1 MAVSRLDRLFILLDT
16 GTTPVTRKAAA
27 QQLGEVVKLHPHEL
41 NNLLSKVLIYLR
53 SANWDTRIAAG
64 QAVEA
69 IVKNVPEWN
78 PVPRTKQEPTES
90 SMEDSSTT
98 DRLNF
103 DRFDI
108 CRLLQH
114 GASLLGSAG
123 AEFEVQD
130 EKSGEVD
137 HKERIARQR
146 KLLQKKLGLNMGE
159 AIGMSTEEL
168 FNDEDLDYTPTS
180 AALVNKQSTLQAAEL
195 IDSEFRAGMSNRQ
208 KNKAKRMA
216 KLFAKQRS
224 RDAVETNEKSNDS
237 TDGEPEEKRRKVANV
252 VVNQTTSDSKVLVD
266 NVPESSS
273 LIEETNEWPLESFCE
288 ELCNDLFN
296 PSWEVRHGAGTGLRE
311 ILKAHGKSGGKMG
324 DSTLEEMIQQHQEW
338 LEDLVIRL
346 LCVFALDRF
355 GDFVSDEVVA
365 PVRET
370 CAQTLGV
377 VLKHMNETGVHKTV
391 DVLLKLLTQEQWEV
405 RHGGLLGIKYALAV
419 RQDVINTLLPKVLTR
434 VIEGLQDLDDDV
446 RAVAAA
452 SLVPVVESLVYLQ
465 TQKVPSIINTLW
477 DSLLELDDLTASTNS
492 IMTLLSSML
501 TYPQVQQC
509 SIQQSLTVLVP
520 RVWPFLH
527 HTISSVRRA
536 ALETLFTL
544 LSTQDQNSSSWLIP
558 ILSDMLRHIFQFCV
572 LESSQEILDLIH
584 KVWMELLNK
593 ASVQYVVAAACPW
606 MGAWLCLMMQPSHLP
621 IDLNMLLEVKAR
633 AKEKTGGKVRQGQIQ
648 NKEVLQEYIAGA
660 DTVMED
666 PATRDFVVMRAR
678 MMAAKLLGA
687 LCCCI
692 CDPGVNMVNQEI
704 KPAESLG
711 QLLLFH
717 LNSKSA
723 LQRISVA
730 LVICEWAA
738 LQKFGFWTLTELLW
752 IYSVKPRLI
761 TQIPQNPSW
770 LTTEAIA
777 PVVGAGNNQ
786 REWEG
791 LDCKAV
797 TLAVQPRLLDIL
809 SEHLYYDEIAV
820 PFTRMQ
826 NECKQFISSLADA
839 HIEVGNRVN
848 NNVLTIDQANDLV
861 TTVFNE
867 VTSTFDLNPQVLQQ
881 LDSKRH
887 QVQMTV
893 AETNQEWQV
902 LQLRV
907 HTFAACAV
915 VSLQQL
921 PEKLNPVIKPLMETI
936 KKEENTLVQN
946 YAAQYIAKLLQQCT
960 TRMPCP
966 NAKVIKNL
974 CSSLCV
980 DPYLTPCVT
989 CPVPAQSGQE
999 NSKGS
1004 NSEKD
1009 GMHHTVTKHRG
1020 IITLYRHQKAAF
1032 AITSRRGPIPKAIKA
1047 QIADLPA
1054 GSSGALLVE
1063 LDEGQKPYLVQ
1074 RRGAEFALTTIVK
1087 HFGAELAVKL
1097 PHLWDAMVGPLKTM
1111 IDLNNFDG
1119 KSLLERGDVPAQE
1132 LVNSLQVF
1140 EIAAASMDSA
1150 LHPLLVQHLPHL
1162 YMCLQYPSTA
1172 VRHMAARGIG
1182 VMSKI
1187 ATMETMNIFLEKVLP
1202 WLGAIDDNVKQE
1214 GAIEAL
1220 ACVMEQL
1227 DVGIVPYIVLLV
1239 VPVLGRMSDQTDSVR
1254 FMATQCFATLIRLM
1268 PLEAGIPDPPNMSEE
1283 LIQLK
1288 AKERHFLEQLL
1299 DGKKLENYKIPVPIN
1314 AELRKYQQDG
1324 VNWLAF
1330 LNKYKLHGILCDD
1343 MGLGKTLQ
1351 SICILAG
1358 DHCQRAQEYARSK
1371 LAECMP
1377 LPSLVVCP
1385 PTLTGHWVDEVGKFC
1400 SREYLN
1406 PLHYTG
1412 PPTERIRL
1420 QHQVKRHNLI
1430 VASYDVVRNDIDFFR
1445 NIKFN
1450 YCILDE
1456 GHVIKNGKT
1465 KLSKAVKQLTANYRI
1480 ILSGTPIQNNVLEL
1494 WSLFDFLMPGFL
1506 GTERQFA
1513 ARYGKP
1519 ILASRDARSSSRE
1532 QEAGVLAMDALHR
1545 QVLPFLLRR
1554 MKEDVL
1560 QDLPP
1565 KIIQDYYCTLSPLQV
1580 QLYEDFAKSRAKCD
1594 VDETVSS
1601 AALSEE
1607 TEKPKLKA
1615 TGHVFQALQY
1625 LRKLCNHP
1633 ALVLTPQHPEFKS
1646 TTEKL
1651 AVQNSS
1657 LHDIQH
1663 APKLSALKQLLLDCG
1678 LGNGSSSES
1687 GTESVVAQHRI
1698 LIFCQLKSMLDI
1710 VEHDLLKPHLPSVTY
1725 LRLDGSIPPG
1735 QRHSIVS
1742 RFNND
1747 PSIDVLLLTTHVGG
1761 LGLNLTGADTVV
1773 FVEHDWNPMRDL
1785 QAMDRAHRIGQKRVV
1800 NVYRLI
1806 TRGTLEEKIMGLQ
1819 KFKMNIANTVI
1830 SQENSSL
1837 QSMGTDQ
1844 LLDLFTLD
1852 KDGKAEKA
1860 DSSTSGRASMKAV
1873 LDSLSDLWD
1882 AEQYDSEYNLETF
1895 MRSLE

>member
-1 MAVSRLDRLFILLDT
+1 MSLSGEASLQSVMAVSRLDRLFILLDT

-41 NNLLSKVLIYLR
+41 NNLLNKVLIFLR
-53 SANWDTRIAAG
+53 SPNWDTRIAAG

-69 IVKNVPEWN
+69 IVKIVPDWS
-78 PVPRTKQEPTES
+78 PTARIKKEAGSECSNDES
-90 SMEDSSTT
+90 SAS
-98 DRLNF
+98 DRLSF
-103 DRFDI
+103 ERFDI
-108 CRLLQH
+108 SKLLKH

-123 AEFEVQD
+123 VEFEVQD
-130 EKSGEVD
+130 DKLGDVD
-137 HKERIARQR
+137 PKERIARQR
-146 KLLQKKLGLNMGE
+146 KLLQRKLGLDMGA
-159 AIGMSTEEL
+159 AIGMNTEEL
-168 FNDEDLDYTPTS
+168 FNDEDLDYLPTNT
-180 AALVNKQSTLQAAEL
+180 LVNKPTLQAAEF
-195 IDSEFRAGMSNRQ
+195 IDTEFLPGMSNRQ

-224 RDAVETNEKSNDS
+224 RDVADNNEKSSDS
-237 TDGEPEEKRRKVANV
+237 TDGEPEEKRRKVTNV
-252 VVNQTTSDSKVLVD
+252 VIPQPATESKVLID
-266 NVPESSS
+266 NVLDSSS
-273 LIEETNEWPLESFCE
+273 LFDETHEWPLESFCD
-288 ELCNDLFN
+288 ELCNELFN

-311 ILKAHGKSGGKMG
+311 ILKAHGKSGGKIA
-324 DSTLEEMIQQHQEW
+324 DCTFEEMEQQHQEW
-338 LEDLVIRL
+338 LEDLAIRL

-377 VLKHMNETGVHKTV
+377 VLKHMNESGVNNTV
-391 DVLLKLLTQEQWEV
+391 KILLRLLTQEQWEV
-405 RHGGLLGIKYALAV
+405 RHGGLLGIKYALAI
-419 RQDVINTLLPKVLTR
+419 RQDLIKTLLPKALPAI
-434 VIEGLQDLDDDV
+434 IEGLQDLDDDV

-452 SLVPVVESLVYLQ
+452 SLVPVVDSLVKLQ
-465 TQKVPSIINTLW
+465 FKQVPFILSTLW
-477 DSLLELDDLTASTNS
+477 DALLELDDLTASTNS
-492 IMTLLSSML
+492 IMTLLSSLL

-509 SIQQSLTVLVP
+509 NIQHSLTILVP
-520 RVWPFLH
+520 RVWPFLR
-527 HTISSVRRA
+527 HTISSVRKA
-536 ALETLFTL
+536 ALETLCTL
-544 LSTQDQNSSSWLIP
+544 LSTQDQNCSGWLTP
-558 ILSDMLRHIFQFCV
+558 ILQDMLRHIFQICI
-572 LESSQEILDLIH
+572 LECNQEILDLIH
-584 KVWMELLNK
+584 KVWQALIHT

-606 MGAWLCLMMQPSHLP
+606 MGAWLCLMMQPAHLP
-621 IDLNMLLEVKAR
+621 IDLNMLIEVKPKS
-633 AKEKTGGKVRQGQIQ
+633 KEKAGGKLRQGQCQ
-648 NKEVLQEYIAGA
+648 TKEVTQEYIAGS
-660 DTVMED
+660 DSVTED
-666 PATRDFVVMRAR
+666 SATRDYLVTRAR
-678 MMAAKLLGA
+678 LAAAKLLGS

-692 CDPGVNMVNQEI
+692 CDPCVNTASQEI
-704 KPAESLG
+704 KPAESLA

-730 LVICEWAA
+730 IVICEWAA
-738 LQKFGFWTLTELLW
+738 LQKE
-752 IYSVKPRLI
+752 
-761 TQIPQNPSW
+761 
-770 LTTEAIA
+770 
-777 PVVGAGNNQ
+777 
-786 REWEG
+786 
-791 LDCKAV
+791 CKTVA
-797 TLAVQPRLLDIL
+797 LAVQPRLLAVL
-809 SEHLYYDEIAV
+809 SEHLYYDEIAI

-826 NECKQFISSLADA
+826 NECKQLIASLAD
-839 HIEVGNRVN
+839 VN
-848 NNVLTIDQANDLV
+848 IDLRSKVNCSVFTIDQANELV
-861 TTVFNE
+861 TTVFSEATEPLRANAK
-867 VTSTFDLNPQVLQQ
+867 VYQQV
-881 LDSKRH
+881 DGKRQ

-893 AETNQEWQV
+893 VETNQEWQV

-907 HTFAACAV
+907 HTFAACAIV
-915 VSLQQL
+915 NIMQL
-921 PEKLNPVIKPLMETI
+921 PEKLNPIIKPLMESV
-936 KKEENTLVQN
+936 KKEENTVVQN
-946 YAAQYIAKLLQQCT
+946 YAALCIAKLLQQCISRT
-960 TRMPCP
+960 PSP
-966 NAKVIKNL
+966 NPKIVKNL
-974 CSSLCV
+974 CGSVCV
-980 DPYLTPCVT
+980 DSGITPTVSR
-989 CPVPAQSGQE
+989 PAPAL
-999 NSKGS
+999 NNTDHLKGS

-1009 GMHHTVTKHRG
+1009 GACHTVTKHRG
-1020 IITLYRHQKAAF
+1020 IITLYRHQQAAF
-1032 AITSRRGPIPKAIKA
+1032 AITSRRGPTPKATRS
-1047 QIADLPA
+1047 QVADLPT
-1054 GSSGALLVE
+1054 GSGVHTPTES
-1063 LDEGQKPYLVQ
+1063 DENHKQHLIQ
-1074 RRGAEFALTTIVK
+1074 RRGAEYTLATIAK
-1087 HFGAELAVKL
+1087 HFAYNLATGL
-1097 PHLWDAMVGPLKTM
+1097 PHLWEAMVGPLRNIN
-1111 IDLNNFDG
+1111 IDNFDG
-1119 KSLLERGDVPAQE
+1119 KLLLEKGDEQAQE
-1132 LVNSLQVF
+1132 LVSSLQVF
-1140 EIAAASMDSA
+1140 EVTASSMNPS
-1150 LHPLLVQHLPHL
+1150 LHPLLLQHLPHL
-1162 YMCLQYPSTA
+1162 FMSLQHPYTS
-1172 VRHMAARGIG
+1172 VRHMTSRCVG
-1182 VMSKI
+1182 VMSRI
-1187 ATMETMNIFLEKVLP
+1187 ATMETMNGFLEKVLP
-1202 WLGAIDDNVKQE
+1202 WLGAIDDNTKQE

-1268 PLEAGIPDPPNMSEE
+1268 PLEAGIPDPPSMSEE
-1283 LIQLK
+1283 LIKLK
-1288 AKERHFLEQLL
+1288 ARERSFLEQLL
-1299 DGKKLENYKIPVPIN
+1299 DGKKLENYTIPVPIK

-1358 DHCQRAQEYARSK
+1358 DHCLRSQEYSRSK
-1371 LAECMP
+1371 SADCIP

-1400 SREYLN
+1400 SKEYLN

-1412 PPTERIRL
+1412 PPTERTRL

-1445 NIKFN
+1445 NMKFN

-1465 KLSKAVKQLTANYRI
+1465 KLSKAVKQITANYRI

-1532 QEAGVLAMDALHR
+1532 QEAGVLAMEALHR

-1565 KIIQDYYCTLSPLQV
+1565 KIIQDYYCSLSPLQV
-1580 QLYEDFAKSRAKCD
+1580 QLYEDFAKSRAKTD
-1594 VDETVSS
+1594 VDETVSAS
-1601 AALSEE
+1601 SQAEE
-1607 TEKPKLKA
+1607 SDKPKLKA

-1633 ALVLTPQHPEFKS
+1633 ALVLTTQHPEHK
-1646 TTEKL
+1646 KIL
-1651 AVQNSS
+1651 DQLVLQNST
-1657 LHDIQH
+1657 LRDIQH
-1663 APKLSALKQLLLDCG
+1663 GPKLSALKQLLLDCG
-1678 LGNGSSSES
+1678 LGNGGAADS
-1687 GTESVVAQHRI
+1687 GTEAVVAQHRV

-1725 LRLDGSIPPG
+1725 LRLDGSIPAG

-1819 KFKMNIANTVI
+1819 KFKMSIANTVI
-1830 SQENSSL
+1830 SQENDSL

-1852 KDGKAEKA
+1852 KDGKSEKME
-1860 DSSTSGRASMKAV
+1860 TSESGGKSSMKSV
-1873 LDSLSDLWD
+1873 LDNLGELWNQDQYESEFSLD
-1882 AEQYDSEYNLETF
+1882 NF
-1895 MRSLE
+1895 MHSLK

>member
-53 SANWDTRIAAG
+53 STNWDTRIAAG

-78 PVPRTKQEPTES
+78 PVPRLKQESTSES
-90 SMEDSSTT
+90 SMEDSSAT
-98 DRLNF
+98 DRLSF

-130 EKSGEVD
+130 DKSGEVD
-137 HKERIARQR
+137 PKERIARQR
-146 KLLQKKLGLNMGE
+146 KLLQKKLGLDMGA
-159 AIGMSTEEL
+159 AIGMNTEEL
-168 FNDEDLDYTPTS
+168 FNDEDLDYTPAS
-180 AALVNKQSTLQAAEL
+180 ASLVNKQPVGKTSGCLIARNITALQAAEL

-224 RDAVETNEKSNDS
+224 KDAVESNEKSNDS
-237 TDGEPEEKRRKVANV
+237 ADGEPEEKRRKIANV
-252 VVNQTTSDSKVLVD
+252 IINQPATESKVLID
-266 NVPESSS
+266 NVPDNSS
-273 LIEETNEWPLESFCE
+273 LFEETNEWPLESFCE

-311 ILKAHGKSGGKMG
+311 ILKAHGKSGGKIG
-324 DSTLEEMIQQHQEW
+324 DSTLEEMIQQHQDW
-338 LEDLVIRL
+338 LEDLAIRL

-377 VLKHMNETGVHKTV
+377 VLKHMNEIGVHKTV

-405 RHGGLLGIKYALAV
+405 RHGGLLGIKYVLAV
-419 RQDVINTLLPKVLTR
+419 RQDVIKTLLPKVLTKI
-434 VIEGLQDLDDDV
+434 IEGLQDLDDDV

-452 SLVPVVESLVYLQ
+452 SLVPVVDSLVHLQ
-465 TQKVPSIINTLW
+465 SHKVPFILNTLW
-477 DSLLELDDLTASTNS
+477 DALLELDDLTASTNS
-492 IMTLLSSML
+492 IMTLLSSLL

-544 LSTQDQNSSSWLIP
+544 LSTQDQSSSSWLTP
-558 ILSDMLRHIFQFCV
+558 ILQDMLRHIFQFCI

-584 KVWMELLNK
+584 KVWMELLSK

-621 IDLNMLLEVKAR
+621 IDLNMLLEVKSR
-633 AKEKTGGKVRQGQIQ
+633 SKEKTGGKMRQGQNQ
-648 NKEVLQEYIAGA
+648 SKEVLQEYIAGA
-660 DTVMED
+660 DSIMED
-666 PATRDFVVMRAR
+666 PAMRDFVVMRAR
-678 MMAAKLLGA
+678 VMAAKLLGA
-687 LCCCI
+687 LCCNI
-692 CDPGVNMVNQEI
+692 CDPSVNVASQDI

-711 QLLLFH
+711 HLLLFH

-723 LQRISVA
+723 LQRISVS

-738 LQKFGFWTLTELLW
+738 LQKE
-752 IYSVKPRLI
+752 
-761 TQIPQNPSW
+761 
-770 LTTEAIA
+770 
-777 PVVGAGNNQ
+777 
-786 REWEG
+786 
-791 LDCKAV
+791 CKAV
-797 TLAVQPRLLDIL
+797 ALAVQPRLLGIL

-826 NECKQFISSLADA
+826 NECKQLITSLADA
-839 HIEVGNRVN
+839 HIEVNSRINYSVF
-848 NNVLTIDQANDLV
+848 TIDQANELV

-867 VTSTFDLNPQVLQQ
+867 VTASFNLNPKVLQH
-881 LDSKRH
+881 LESKRQ

-915 VSLQQL
+915 VNLQQL

-946 YAAQYIAKLLQQCT
+946 YAAVCIAKLLQQCT
-960 TRMPCP
+960 SRTPCP
-966 NAKVIKNL
+966 NSKIIKNL

-980 DPYLTPCVT
+980 DPHLTPCVA
-989 CPVPAQSGQE
+989 CPAPPQTSHE
-999 NSKGS
+999 NSKGQ
-1004 NSEKD
+1004 NTDKD

-1032 AITSRRGPIPKAIKA
+1032 AITSRRGPTPKAAKA
-1047 QIADLPA
+1047 QLAEFPP
-1054 GSSGALLVE
+1054 GSSGNIPAE
-1063 LDEGQKPYLVQ
+1063 LDEAQKPYLVQ
-1074 RRGAEFALTTIVK
+1074 RRGAEFALSTIVK
-1087 HFGAELAVKL
+1087 HFGHEMAVRL
-1097 PHLWDAMVGPLKTM
+1097 PHLWDAMVGPLRNTINIKG
-1111 IDLNNFDG
+1111 FDG
-1119 KSLLERGDVPAQE
+1119 KSLLEKGDGPAQE

-1140 EIAAASMDSA
+1140 ETAAAAMDTE

-1162 YMCLQYPSTA
+1162 YMCLQYPNTA
-1172 VRHMAARGIG
+1172 VRHMAARCVG

-1202 WLGAIDDNVKQE
+1202 WIGAIDDSTKQE

-1220 ACVMEQL
+1220 ASVMEQL

-1299 DGKKLENYKIPVPIN
+1299 DGKKLENYKIPVPIK

-1358 DHCQRAQEYARSK
+1358 DHCFRAQEYARSK

-1400 SREYLN
+1400 SKEYLN

-1412 PPTERIRL
+1412 PPTERVRL
-1420 QHQVKRHNLI
+1420 QHQVKKHNLI
-1430 VASYDVVRNDIDFFR
+1430 VASYDVVRNDIDFFK

-1532 QEAGVLAMDALHR
+1532 QEAGVLAMEALHR

-1601 AALSEE
+1601 AALAEE

-1633 ALVLTPQHPEFKS
+1633 ALVLTTQHPEFKN
-1646 TTEKL
+1646 TTEQL
-1651 AVQNSS
+1651 AAQNSS
-1657 LHDIQH
+1657 LRDIQH

-1678 LGNGSSSES
+1678 LGNASTSES
-1687 GTESVVAQHRI
+1687 GTEAVVAQHRI

-1725 LRLDGSIPPG
+1725 LRLDGSIPAG

-1830 SQENSSL
+1830 SQENASL

-1852 KDGKAEKA
+1852 KDGKVEKA
-1860 DSSTSGRASMKAV
+1860 NTSTPSGKASMKSI
-1873 LDSLSDLWD
+1873 LENLSDLWD
-1882 AEQYDSEYNLETF
+1882 QDQYDTEY
-1895 MRSLE
+1895 SLENFMHSLK

>member
-1 MAVSRLDRLFILLDT
+1 MA
-16 GTTPVTRKAAA
+16 
-27 QQLGEVVKLHPHEL
+27 
-41 NNLLSKVLIYLR
+41 
-53 SANWDTRIAAG
+53 
-64 QAVEA
+64 
-69 IVKNVPEWN
+69 
-78 PVPRTKQEPTES
+78 
-90 SMEDSSTT
+90 
-98 DRLNF
+98 
-103 DRFDI
+103 
-108 CRLLQH
+108 
-114 GASLLGSAG
+114 
-123 AEFEVQD
+123 
-130 EKSGEVD
+130 
-137 HKERIARQR
+137 
-146 KLLQKKLGLNMGE
+146 
-159 AIGMSTEEL
+159 
-168 FNDEDLDYTPTS
+168 
-180 AALVNKQSTLQAAEL
+180 
-195 IDSEFRAGMSNRQ
+195 
-208 KNKAKRMA
+208 
-216 KLFAKQRS
+216 
-224 RDAVETNEKSNDS
+224 
-237 TDGEPEEKRRKVANV
+237 
-252 VVNQTTSDSKVLVD
+252 
-266 NVPESSS
+266 
-273 LIEETNEWPLESFCE
+273 
-288 ELCNDLFN
+288 
-296 PSWEVRHGAGTGLRE
+296 
-311 ILKAHGKSGGKMG
+311 
-324 DSTLEEMIQQHQEW
+324 QQHQEW

-419 RQDVINTLLPKVLTR
+419 RQDLINSLLPKVLPA
-434 VIEGLQDLDDDV
+434 IIDGLQDLDDDV

-452 SLVPVVESLVYLQ
+452 SLVPVVESLVHLQ
-465 TQKVPSIINTLW
+465 SQKVPFILNTLW
-477 DSLLELDDLTASTNS
+477 DALLELDDLTASTNS
-492 IMTLLSSML
+492 IMTLLSSLL
-501 TYPQVQQC
+501 TYPEVRKC

-527 HTISSVRRA
+527 HTISSVRKA

-544 LSTQDQNSSSWLIP
+544 LSTQDQSSSTWLTP
-558 ILSDMLRHIFQFCV
+558 ILQDMLRHIFQFCI
-572 LESSQEILDLIH
+572 LESNQEILDLIH
-584 KVWMELLNK
+584 K
-593 ASVQYVVAAACPW
+593 
-606 MGAWLCLMMQPSHLP
+606 
-621 IDLNMLLEVKAR
+621 
-633 AKEKTGGKVRQGQIQ
+633 EKTGGKLRQNQTQ
-648 NKEVLQEYIAGA
+648 TKEVIQEYIAGA
-660 DTVMED
+660 DSITED
-666 PATRDFVVMRAR
+666 SVTRDYVVMRAR

-692 CDPGVNMVNQEI
+692 CEPSVNTITQEV
-704 KPAESLG
+704 KPAESLS

-738 LQKFGFWTLTELLW
+738 LQKECKTIVF
-752 IYSVKPRLI
+752 SVH
-761 TQIPQNPSW
+761 
-770 LTTEAIA
+770 
-777 PVVGAGNNQ
+777 
-786 REWEG
+786 
-791 LDCKAV
+791 
-797 TLAVQPRLLDIL
+797 PRLLEVL

-839 HIEVGNRVN
+839 HIDIGNRVN
-848 NNVLTIDQANDLV
+848 CSVFTIDQANELV
-861 TTVFNE
+861 TAVFSE
-867 VTSTFDLNPQVLQQ
+867 VTSPFTLNSKVLQQ
-881 LDSKRH
+881 LDSKRQ

-893 AETNQEWQV
+893 TETNQEWQV
-902 LQLRV
+902 LHLRV
-907 HTFAACAV
+907 HTFTACAV

-921 PEKLNPVIKPLMETI
+921 PEKLNPVIKPLMEAV

-946 YAAQYIAKLLQQCT
+946 YAALCIAKLLQQCT
-960 TRMPCP
+960 PRSPCP
-966 NAKVIKNL
+966 NSKIIKNL

-980 DPYLTPCVT
+980 DPHLTPLAAC
-989 CPVPAQSGQE
+989 PAQPQSSQE
-999 NSKGS
+999 NSKVGL
-1004 NSEKD
+1004 NSDRD

-1032 AITSRRGPIPKAIKA
+1032 AITSRRGPTPKAPKA
-1047 QIADLPA
+1047 QIPDLPT
-1054 GSSGALLVE
+1054 GSSGNIPTE
-1063 LDEGQKPYLVQ
+1063 LDEAQKPYVVQ
-1074 RRGAEFALTTIVK
+1074 RRGAEFALSTIAK
-1087 HFGAELAVKL
+1087 HFGAEMATGL
-1097 PHLWDAMVGPLKTM
+1097 PHLWDAMVGPLRININT
-1111 IDLNNFDG
+1111 DNFDR
-1119 KSLLERGDVPAQE
+1119 KSLLEKGDASAQE
-1132 LVNSLQVF
+1132 VVNSLQVF
-1140 EIAAASMDSA
+1140 ETTAASMDVQ
-1150 LHPLLVQHLPHL
+1150 LHPLLIQHLPHL
-1162 YMCLQYPSTA
+1162 YMCLQHPSTA
-1172 VRHMAARGIG
+1172 VRHMAARCVG

-1202 WLGAIDDNVKQE
+1202 WLGAIDDNTKQE

-1268 PLEAGIPDPPNMSEE
+1268 PLEAGIPDPPDMSEE
-1283 LIQLK
+1283 LIRVK

-1299 DGKKLENYKIPVPIN
+1299 DGKKLENYKIPVPIK

-1358 DHCQRAQEYARSK
+1358 DHCLRAQEYARTK
-1371 LAECMP
+1371 LVDSVP

-1412 PPTERIRL
+1412 PPTERARL

-1532 QEAGVLAMDALHR
+1532 QEAGVLAMEALHR

-1594 VDETVSS
+1594 IDETVSS
-1601 AALSEE
+1601 ISLTEE

-1633 ALVLTPQHPEFKS
+1633 ALVLTTQHPEYKRI
-1646 TTEKL
+1646 TEQL
-1651 AVQNSS
+1651 AALNTS
-1657 LHDIQH
+1657 LRDIQH

-1678 LGNGSSSES
+1678 LGNGGSSES
-1687 GTESVVAQHRI
+1687 GTEAVVAQHRI

-1710 VEHDLLKPHLPSVTY
+1710 VEHDLLKPHLPSITY
-1725 LRLDGSIPPG
+1725 LRLDGSIPAG

-1830 SQENSSL
+1830 SQENASL

-1852 KDGKAEKA
+1852 KDGKTEKA
-1860 DSSTSGRASMKAV
+1860 DTSSSSGKASMKSV
-1873 LDSLSDLWD
+1873 LENLGELWD
-1882 AEQYDSEYNLETF
+1882 QEQYDSEY
-1895 MRSLE
+1895 SLENFMHSLK

>member
-1 MAVSRLDRLFILLDT
+1 TFRLDRLFILLDT

-41 NNLLSKVLIYLR
+41 NNLLSKVLVYLR
-53 SANWDTRIAAG
+53 STNWDTRIAAG

-78 PVPRTKQEPTES
+78 PTPRSKQESGSES
-90 SMEDSSTT
+90 PNEDSPST
-98 DRLNF
+98 DRLRF

-108 CRLLQH
+108 CRLLKH

-130 EKSGEVD
+130 DKSGEID
-137 HKERIARQR
+137 PKERIARQR
-146 KLLQKKLGLNMGE
+146 KLLQKKLGLDMGA
-159 AIGMSTEEL
+159 AIGMNTEDL
-168 FNDEDLDYTPTS
+168 FNDEDLDYSPS
-180 AALVNKQSTLQAAEL
+180 SVLLVNKQPTLQAAEL
-195 IDSEFRAGMSNRQ
+195 IDSEFRAGMSSRQ

-224 RDAVETNEKSNDS
+224 RDAVEANEKSNDS

-252 VVNQTTSDSKVLVD
+252 VINQPATDSKTLVE
-266 NVPESSS
+266 NAQ
-273 LIEETNEWPLESFCE
+273 EEANEWPLESFCE
-288 ELCNDLFN
+288 EVCNDLFN

-324 DSTLEEMIQQHQEW
+324 DSSLEEMIQQHQEW

-419 RQDVINTLLPKVLTR
+419 RQDMINTLLPKVLPAI
-434 VIEGLQDLDDDV
+434 IEGLQDLDDDV

-452 SLVPVVESLVYLQ
+452 SLVPVVESLVQLQ
-465 TQKVPSIINTLW
+465 SQKVPFILNTLW
-477 DSLLELDDLTASTNS
+477 DALLELDDLTASTNS
-492 IMTLLSSML
+492 IMILLSSLL
-501 TYPQVQQC
+501 TYPQVRKC

-527 HTISSVRRA
+527 HTISSVRKA

-544 LSTQDQNSSSWLIP
+544 LSTQDQSSSTWLTP
-558 ILSDMLRHIFQFCV
+558 ILQDMLRHIFQFCI
-572 LESSQEILDLIH
+572 LESNQEILDLIH
-584 KVWMELLNK
+584 KVWLELLNK

-621 IDLNMLLEVKAR
+621 IDLNMLLEVKTR
-633 AKEKTGGKVRQGQIQ
+633 SKEKAGAKLRQGQSQ
-648 NKEVLQEYIAGA
+648 NKEVIQEYIAGA
-660 DTVMED
+660 DSIAED
-666 PATRDFVVMRAR
+666 PATRDYVVMRAR

-692 CDPGVNMVNQEI
+692 CDPGVNTATQEI
-704 KPAESLG
+704 KPAESLA

-738 LQKFGFWTLTELLW
+738 LQKEC
-752 IYSVKPRLI
+752 
-761 TQIPQNPSW
+761 
-770 LTTEAIA
+770 TTVAI
-777 PVVGAGNNQ
+777 
-786 REWEG
+786 
-791 LDCKAV
+791 C
-797 TLAVQPRLLDIL
+797 VQPRLLGVL

-826 NECKQFISSLADA
+826 NECKQLISLLADA
-839 HIEVGNRVN
+839 HIDIGNRVN
-848 NNVLTIDQANDLV
+848 CSVFTIDQANELV
-861 TTVFNE
+861 TSVFNE
-867 VTSTFDLNPQVLQQ
+867 VTSSFTLNPKVLQQ
-881 LDSKRH
+881 LDSKRQ

-893 AETNQEWQV
+893 TETNQEWQV
-902 LQLRV
+902 LHLRV

-915 VSLQQL
+915 VNLQQL
-921 PEKLNPVIKPLMETI
+921 PEKLNPVIKPLMEAI

-946 YAAQYIAKLLQQCT
+946 YVASCIAKLLQQCT
-960 TRMPCP
+960 TRSPCP
-966 NAKVIKNL
+966 NSKIIKNL
-974 CSSLCV
+974 CNSLCV
-980 DPYLTPCVT
+980 DPHLTPLAAC
-989 CPVPAQSGQE
+989 PAQPQSSHE
-999 NSKGS
+999 NSKGP
-1004 NSEKD
+1004 NSDKD
-1009 GMHHTVTKHRG
+1009 GMQHTVTKHRG

-1032 AITSRRGPIPKAIKA
+1032 AITSRRGPTPKAPKA
-1047 QIADLPA
+1047 PIADLPT
-1054 GSSGALLVE
+1054 GSSGSIPTE
-1063 LDEGQKPYLVQ
+1063 LDEAQKPYVVQ
-1074 RRGAEFALTTIVK
+1074 RRGAEFALSTIAK
-1087 HFGAELAVKL
+1087 HFGAEMATGL
-1097 PHLWDAMVGPLKTM
+1097 PHLWDAMVGSLRNN
-1111 IDLNNFDG
+1111 IHINNFDR
-1119 KSLLERGDVPAQE
+1119 KSLLEKGDAPAQE

-1140 EIAAASMDSA
+1140 ETTAASMDTQ
-1150 LHPLLVQHLPHL
+1150 LHPLLIQHLPHL
-1162 YMCLQYPSTA
+1162 YMCLQHPSTA
-1172 VRHMAARGIG
+1172 VRHMASRCVG

-1202 WLGAIDDNVKQE
+1202 WLGAIDDNTKQE

-1239 VPVLGRMSDQTDSVR
+1239 VPVLGRMSDQTNSVR

-1283 LIQLK
+1283 LIRMK

-1299 DGKKLENYKIPVPIN
+1299 DGKKLENYEIPVPIK

-1358 DHCQRAQEYARSK
+1358 DHCLRAQEYARTK
-1371 LAECMP
+1371 LVDSVP

-1400 SREYLN
+1400 SKEYLN

-1412 PPTERIRL
+1412 PPTERARL

-1532 QEAGVLAMDALHR
+1532 QEAGVLAMEALHR

-1565 KIIQDYYCTLSPLQV
+1565 KIIQDYYCILSPLQV

-1594 VDETVSS
+1594 IDETVSS
-1601 AALSEE
+1601 ISLNEE
-1607 TEKPKLKA
+1607 TEKPKLKS

-1633 ALVLTPQHPEFKS
+1633 ALVLTTQHPEYKRI
-1646 TTEKL
+1646 TEQL
-1651 AVQNSS
+1651 AAQNSS
-1657 LHDIQH
+1657 LRDIQH

-1678 LGNGSSSES
+1678 LGNGGSSES
-1687 GTESVVAQHRI
+1687 GTEAVVAQHRV

-1710 VEHDLLKPHLPSVTY
+1710 VEHDLLRPQLPSVTY
-1725 LRLDGSIPPG
+1725 LRLDGSIPAG

-1830 SQENSSL
+1830 SQENASL
-1837 QSMGTDQ
+1837 QSMGTEQ

-1852 KDGKAEKA
+1852 KEFFSFVKDGKTEKA
-1860 DSSTSGRASMKAV
+1860 DTSTSSGKASMKSV
-1873 LDSLSDLWD
+1873 LENLGELWD
-1882 AEQYDSEYNLETF
+1882 QEQYDTEY
-1895 MRSLE
+1895 SLENFMHSLK

>member
-41 NNLLSKVLIYLR
+41 NNLLSKVLIFLR
-53 SANWDTRIAAG
+53 SPNWDTRIAAG
-64 QAVEA
+64 QAVES
-69 IVKNVPEWN
+69 IVKHVPEWN
-78 PVPRTKQEPTES
+78 PPPRLKRELGSECS
-90 SMEDSSTT
+90 NEDSSS

-108 CRLLQH
+108 SRLLKH

-123 AEFEVQD
+123 EEFEIQD
-130 EKSGEVD
+130 DKMGEID
-137 HKERIARQR
+137 PKERRARQK
-146 KLLQKKLGLNMGE
+146 KLLQKKLGLDMGA
-159 AIGMSTEEL
+159 AIGMNTEEL
-168 FNDEDLDYTPTS
+168 FNDEDLDYIPTATLTNS
-180 AALVNKQSTLQAAEL
+180 NKPPLQAADI
-195 IDSEFRAGMSNRQ
+195 IDSEFLPGMSNRQ

-216 KLFAKQRS
+216 KLIAKQKS
-224 RDAVETNEKSNDS
+224 RDATESNEKSDS
-237 TDGEPEEKRRKVANV
+237 TDGEPEEKRRKVTNV
-252 VVNQTTSDSKVLVD
+252 VINQPATETKVLID
-266 NVPESSS
+266 NVPDNSS
-273 LIEETNEWPLESFCE
+273 LFDEVMEWPLESFCE

-296 PSWEVRHGAGTGLRE
+296 PSWEIRHGAGTGLRE
-311 ILKAHGKSGGKMG
+311 ILKIHGRSGGRIA
-324 DSTLEEMIQQHQEW
+324 DSTPEEMEQQHQEW
-338 LEDLVIRL
+338 LEDLIIRL

-377 VLKHMNETGVHKTV
+377 VLKHMNESGVHKTV
-391 DVLLKLLTQEQWEV
+391 KILLRLLTQEQWEV

-419 RQDVINTLLPKVLTR
+419 RQDLIKALLPKVLPAVT
-434 VIEGLQDLDDDV
+434 EGLQDLDDDV

-452 SLVPVVESLVYLQ
+452 SLVPVVDSLVKLQ
-465 TQKVPSIINTLW
+465 FKQVPFILSTLW
-477 DSLLELDDLTASTNS
+477 DALQELDDLTASTNS
-492 IMTLLSSML
+492 IMTLLSSLL

-509 SIQQSLTVLVP
+509 NIQQSLTVLVP
-520 RVWPFLH
+520 RVWPFLR
-527 HTISSVRRA
+527 HTISSVRKA
-536 ALETLFTL
+536 ALETLHTL
-544 LSTQDQNSSSWLIP
+544 LSTRDQNCSGWVIP
-558 ILSDMLRHIFQFCV
+558 ILQEMLRHIFQICI
-572 LESSQEILDLIH
+572 LESNKEILELIQ
-584 KVWMELLNK
+584 KVWQELIKK
-593 ASVQYVVAAACPW
+593 ASVQFVVAAACPW
-606 MGAWLCLMMQPSHLP
+606 MGIWLCLMMQPSHLP
-621 IDLNMLLEVKAR
+621 IDLNMLLEVKCKT
-633 AKEKTGGKVRQGQIQ
+633 KEKAGGKQRQGFCQT
-648 NKEVLQEYIAGA
+648 KEVTQEYIAGA
-660 DTVMED
+660 DSVND
-666 PATRDFVVMRAR
+666 DSGTRDYVVVRAR
-678 MMAAKLLGA
+678 VTASKLLGL

-692 CDPGVNMVNQEI
+692 CDQSVNSASQEV
-704 KPAESLG
+704 KPAESLA

-738 LQKFGFWTLTELLW
+738 LQKECR
-752 IYSVKPRLI
+752 SV
-761 TQIPQNPSW
+761 
-770 LTTEAIA
+770 
-777 PVVGAGNNQ
+777 VHV
-786 REWEG
+786 
-791 LDCKAV
+791 
-797 TLAVQPRLLDIL
+797 VQPRLLAVL

-826 NECKQFISSLADA
+826 NECKQLIASLAD
-839 HIEVGNRVN
+839 VN
-848 NNVLTIDQANDLV
+848 IDIGSKVTCSVFTIDQASDLV
-861 TTVFNE
+861 TTVFKEATVALPVNG
-867 VTSTFDLNPQVLQQ
+867 NPFQH
-881 LDSKRH
+881 LDGKRQ

-902 LQLRV
+902 LLLRV
-907 HTFAACAV
+907 HTIAACAIV
-915 VSLQQL
+915 NLTQL
-921 PEKLNPVIKPLMETI
+921 PEKLNPVIKPLMEAI
-936 KKEENTLVQN
+936 KKEDNIVLQT
-946 YAAQYIAKLLQQCT
+946 YAALCIAKLLQQCT
-960 TRMPCP
+960 PRTPCP
-966 NAKVIKNL
+966 NPKIVKNL
-974 CSSLCV
+974 CSSLCI
-980 DPYLTPCVT
+980 DPNITPSVT
-989 CPVPAQSGQE
+989 CPAPAI
-999 NSKGS
+999 NHMDISKGS
-1004 NSEKD
+1004 QSDKE
-1009 GMHHTVTKHRG
+1009 GVYHTVTKLRG
-1020 IITLYRHQKAAF
+1020 IITLYRHQQAAF
-1032 AITSRRGPIPKAIKA
+1032 AVTSRRGPTPKATKS
-1047 QIADLPA
+1047 QVPDLPA
-1054 GSSGALLVE
+1054 GSTGHTSPE
-1063 LDEGQKPYLVQ
+1063 SDECQKQNLIQ
-1074 RRGAEFALTTIVK
+1074 RRGAEFTLSTIAK
-1087 HFGAELAVKL
+1087 HFRSNLMTGL
-1097 PHLWDAMVGPLKTM
+1097 PYLWEAMVGPLRSN
-1111 IDLNNFDG
+1111 ISLENFDG
-1119 KSLLERGDVPAQE
+1119 NALISKGDEAAQE

-1140 EIAAASMDSA
+1140 EVTAASMNPE
-1150 LHPLLVQHLPHL
+1150 LHPLLLQHLPHL
-1162 YMCLQYPSTA
+1162 FLSLQHPYTA
-1172 VRHMAARGIG
+1172 VRHMASRCIG
-1182 VMSKI
+1182 VMSRI

-1202 WLGAIDDNVKQE
+1202 WLGAIDDNTKQE

-1227 DVGIVPYIVLLV
+1227 EVGIVPYIVLLV

-1268 PLEAGIPDPPNMSEE
+1268 PLEAGIPDPPSMSEE
-1283 LIQLK
+1283 LIKQK
-1288 AKERHFLEQLL
+1288 ARERSFLEQLL
-1299 DGKKLENYKIPVPIN
+1299 DGKKLENYRIPVPIK

-1358 DHCQRAQEYARSK
+1358 DHCLRSQEYSK
-1371 LAECMP
+1371 SKMADCIP

-1400 SREYLN
+1400 SKEYLN

-1412 PPTERIRL
+1412 PPTERARL
-1420 QHQVKRHNLI
+1420 QQQVKKHNLI

-1445 NIKFN
+1445 NMKFN

-1532 QEAGVLAMDALHR
+1532 QEAGVLAMEALHR

-1565 KIIQDYYCTLSPLQV
+1565 KIIQDYYCTLSSLQV
-1580 QLYEDFAKSRAKCD
+1580 QLYEDFAKSHAKTD
-1594 VDETVSS
+1594 IDETVSTTS
-1601 AALSEE
+1601 TAEE
-1607 TEKPKLKA
+1607 SEKPKLKA
-1615 TGHVFQALQY
+1615 TSHVFQALQY

-1633 ALVLTPQHPEFKS
+1633 ALVLTAQHPEYKKIS
-1646 TTEKL
+1646 DLL
-1651 AVQNSS
+1651 ALQNSS
-1657 LHDIQH
+1657 LRDIQH

-1678 LGNGSSSES
+1678 LGNGGAADS
-1687 GTESVVAQHRI
+1687 GTEAVVAQHRI

-1725 LRLDGSIPPG
+1725 LRLDGSIPAG

-1819 KFKMNIANTVI
+1819 KFKMSIANTII
-1830 SQENSSL
+1830 SHENSSL
-1837 QSMGTDQ
+1837 HSMGTDQ

-1852 KDGKAEKA
+1852 KDGQVEKMDMS
-1860 DSSTSGRASMKAV
+1860 DSTGKSSVKSI
-1873 LDSLSDLWD
+1873 LDGLGELWNQ
-1882 AEQYDSEYNLETF
+1882 EQYDSEYSLDSF
-1895 MRSLE
+1895 MHSLK

>member
-1 MAVSRLDRLFILLDT
+1 
-16 GTTPVTRKAAA
+16 
-27 QQLGEVVKLHPHEL
+27 
-41 NNLLSKVLIYLR
+41 
-53 SANWDTRIAAG
+53 
-64 QAVEA
+64 
-69 IVKNVPEWN
+69 
-78 PVPRTKQEPTES
+78 
-90 SMEDSSTT
+90 
-98 DRLNF
+98 
-103 DRFDI
+103 
-108 CRLLQH
+108 
-114 GASLLGSAG
+114 
-123 AEFEVQD
+123 
-130 EKSGEVD
+130 
-137 HKERIARQR
+137 
-146 KLLQKKLGLNMGE
+146 MGE

-252 VVNQTTSDSKVLVD
+252 VINQTASDAKVLID

-273 LIEETNEWPLESFCE
+273 FIE
-288 ELCNDLFN
+288 
-296 PSWEVRHGAGTGLRE
+296 EVRHGAGTGLRE

-434 VIEGLQDLDDDV
+434 IIEGLQDLDDDV

-465 TQKVPSIINTLW
+465 TQKV
-477 DSLLELDDLTASTNS
+477 
-492 IMTLLSSML
+492 
-501 TYPQVQQC
+501 
-509 SIQQSLTVLVP
+509 
-520 RVWPFLH
+520 
-527 HTISSVRRA
+527 
-536 ALETLFTL
+536 
-544 LSTQDQNSSSWLIP
+544 
-558 ILSDMLRHIFQFCV
+558 
-572 LESSQEILDLIH
+572 
-584 KVWMELLNK
+584 WMELLSK

-633 AKEKTGGKVRQGQIQ
+633 TKEKTGGKVRQGQMQ
-648 NKEVLQEYIAGA
+648 SKEVLQEYIAGA
-660 DTVMED
+660 DTIMED

-723 LQRISVA
+723 LQRISAA

-738 LQKFGFWTLTELLW
+738 LQKE
-752 IYSVKPRLI
+752 
-761 TQIPQNPSW
+761 
-770 LTTEAIA
+770 
-777 PVVGAGNNQ
+777 
-786 REWEG
+786 
-791 LDCKAV
+791 CKAV

-861 TTVFNE
+861 TTLFNE

-921 PEKLNPVIKPLMETI
+921 PEKLNPIIKPLMETI

-960 TRMPCP
+960 TRTPCP
-966 NAKVIKNL
+966 NSKVIKNL

-989 CPVPAQSGQE
+989 CPVPTQSGQE

-1054 GSSGALLVE
+1054 GSSGNILVE

-1074 RRGAEFALTTIVK
+1074 RRGAEFALTTVVK
-1087 HFGAELAVKL
+1087 HFGAEMALKL

-1111 IDLNNFDG
+1111 IDLNNFG
-1119 KSLLERGDVPAQE
+1119 
-1132 LVNSLQVF
+1132 
-1140 EIAAASMDSA
+1140 
-1150 LHPLLVQHLPHL
+1150 
-1162 YMCLQYPSTA
+1162 
-1172 VRHMAARGIG
+1172 
-1182 VMSKI
+1182 
-1187 ATMETMNIFLEKVLP
+1187 
-1202 WLGAIDDNVKQE
+1202 
-1214 GAIEAL
+1214 
-1220 ACVMEQL
+1220 VMEQL

-1412 PPTERIRL
+1412 PPTERIR
-1420 QHQVKRHNLI
+1420 
-1430 VASYDVVRNDIDFFR
+1430 

-1615 TGHVFQALQY
+1615 TGHVFQ
-1625 LRKLCNHP
+1625 
-1633 ALVLTPQHPEFKS
+1633 
-1646 TTEKL
+1646 
-1651 AVQNSS
+1651 
-1657 LHDIQH
+1657 
-1663 APKLSALKQLLLDCG
+1663 LLLDCG
-1678 LGNGSSSES
+1678 LGNGTSSES

-1860 DSSTSGRASMKAV
+1860 DSSTSGKASMKSV
-1873 LDSLSDLWD
+1873 LENLSDLWD

>member
-1 MAVSRLDRLFILLDT
+1 M
-16 GTTPVTRKAAA
+16 
-27 QQLGEVVKLHPHEL
+27 
-41 NNLLSKVLIYLR
+41 NNCFLKFFLKVLVHIR
-53 SANWDTRIAAG
+53 STNWDTRIAAG

-69 IVKNVPEWN
+69 IVKNVAEWN
-78 PVPRTKQEPTES
+78 PTPQPKQERGCENQ
-90 SMEDSSTT
+90 MEDTSTS
-98 DRLNF
+98 DRLRF
-103 DRFDI
+103 DKFDI
-108 CRLLQH
+108 CRLLKH

-130 EKSGEVD
+130 DTSGEVD
-137 HKERIARQR
+137 PKERIARQR
-146 KLLQKKLGLNMGE
+146 KLLQKKLGLDMGA
-159 AIGMSTEEL
+159 AIGMSTEDL
-168 FNDEDLDYTPTS
+168 FNDEDLDYTPASSILVHKQPVGKTS
-180 AALVNKQSTLQAAEL
+180 GYWTAWTY
-195 IDSEFRAGMSNRQ
+195 
-208 KNKAKRMA
+208 
-216 KLFAKQRS
+216 
-224 RDAVETNEKSNDS
+224 AVDFFFFNDS
-237 TDGEPEEKRRKVANV
+237 ADGEPEEKRRKIGNV
-252 VVNQTTSDSKVLVD
+252 IISQPATDSKLLVD
-266 NVPESSS
+266 NIPEES
-273 LIEETNEWPLESFCE
+273 NEWPLESFCE
-288 ELCNDLFN
+288 EVCNDLFD
-296 PSWEVRHGAGTGLRE
+296 PSWEIRHGAGVGLRE
-311 ILKAHGKSGGKMG
+311 VLKAHGKSGGKMG
-324 DSTLEEMIQQHQEW
+324 DSTVEEMIQQHQDW
-338 LEDLVIRL
+338 LEDLAIRL

-377 VLKHMNETGVHKTV
+377 VLKHMNESGVHKTV
-391 DVLLKLLTQEQWEV
+391 AILLKLLTQEQWEV

-419 RQDVINTLLPKVLTR
+419 RQDLIETLLPKVLPAIT
-434 VIEGLQDLDDDV
+434 EGLQDLDDDV

-452 SLVPVVESLVYLQ
+452 SLVPVVESLVHLQ
-465 TQKVPSIINTLW
+465 PEKVPFILNILW
-477 DSLLELDDLTASTNS
+477 DALLDLDDLTASTNS
-492 IMTLLSSML
+492 IMTLLSSLL
-501 TYPQVQQC
+501 TYSQVQRC
-509 SIQQSLTVLVP
+509 SNQQSLTVLVP

-527 HTISSVRRA
+527 HTISSVRKA

-544 LSTQDQNSSSWLIP
+544 LSTQDQISATWLTP
-558 ILSDMLRHIFQFCV
+558 ILQDMLRHIFQFCI
-572 LESSQEILDLIH
+572 LESNQEILELIH
-584 KVWMELLNK
+584 KVWLELLSK
-593 ASVQYVVAAACPW
+593 ASLQYVVAAACPW

-633 AKEKTGGKVRQGQIQ
+633 LKEKSGGKMRPSQTQT
-648 NKEVLQEYIAGA
+648 KEVVQEYIAGA
-660 DTVMED
+660 ESVIED
-666 PATRDFVVMRAR
+666 SATRDFVVMRAR

-692 CDPGVNMVNQEI
+692 CDPSVNAASQEI
-704 KPAESLG
+704 KPAESLA

-723 LQRISVA
+723 LQRFSVA

-738 LQKFGFWTLTELLW
+738 LQKEN
-752 IYSVKPRLI
+752 K
-761 TQIPQNPSW
+761 
-770 LTTEAIA
+770 
-777 PVVGAGNNQ
+777 VVA
-786 REWEG
+786 
-791 LDCKAV
+791 DAV
-797 TLAVQPRLLDIL
+797 LSRLLGVL
-809 SEHLYYDEIAV
+809 SEHLYYDEIAI

-826 NECKQFISSLADA
+826 NECKQLISSFTDA
-839 HIEVGNRVN
+839 NIDISSKVN
-848 NNVLTIDQANDLV
+848 CSVFTIDQANELV

-867 VTSTFDLNPQVLQQ
+867 ATSSHNLNPKVLQQ
-881 LDSKRH
+881 LESRRQ

-893 AETNQEWQV
+893 TETNLEWQT

-907 HTFAACAV
+907 HTFTACAV
-915 VSLQQL
+915 VNLEQL
-921 PEKLNPVIKPLMETI
+921 PEKINPVIKPLMEAV

-946 YAAQYIAKLLQQCT
+946 YSALCIAKLLQQCIA
-960 TRMPCP
+960 RSPCP
-966 NAKVIKNL
+966 NSKIIKNL
-974 CSSLCV
+974 CTSLCV
-980 DPYLTPCVT
+980 DPHLTPLASC
-989 CPVPAQSGQE
+989 PAQQQSSHE

-1004 NSEKD
+1004 NSDRD

-1032 AITSRRGPIPKAIKA
+1032 AITSRRGPTPKATKA
-1047 QIADLPA
+1047 QIGDLPA
-1054 GSSGALLVE
+1054 STSGNVTTE
-1063 LDEGQKPYLVQ
+1063 LDEAQKPYIVQ
-1074 RRGAEFALTTIVK
+1074 RRGAEFALSTIAK
-1087 HFGAELAVKL
+1087 HFGDEMAVGL
-1097 PHLWDAMVGPLKTM
+1097 PYLWDTMVGSLKNS
-1111 IDLNNFDG
+1111 IDINNFDR
-1119 KSLLERGDVPAQE
+1119 KLLLEKGDGPAQE

-1140 EIAAASMDSA
+1140 EITAASMDIR
-1150 LHPLLVQHLPHL
+1150 LHSLLVQHLPYL
-1162 YMCLQYPSTA
+1162 CMCLQHPSTA
-1172 VRHMAARGIG
+1172 VRHMAARCVG

-1187 ATMETMNIFLEKVLP
+1187 ATVETIHIFLEKVLP
-1202 WLGAIDDNVKQE
+1202 WLGAIDDSTKQE

-1220 ACVMEQL
+1220 SAIMEQL
-1227 DVGIVPYIVLLV
+1227 DVGIIPYIVLLV

-1268 PLEAGIPDPPNMSEE
+1268 PLEE
-1283 LIQLK
+1283 
-1288 AKERHFLEQLL
+1288 
-1299 DGKKLENYKIPVPIN
+1299 
-1314 AELRKYQQDG
+1314 G

-1358 DHCQRAQEYARSK
+1358 DHYLRIQEYARTK
-1371 LAECMP
+1371 MADNIP

-1400 SREYLN
+1400 SKEFLN

-1412 PPTERIRL
+1412 PPTERARL
-1420 QHQVKRHNLI
+1420 QHHVKRHNLI

-1465 KLSKAVKQLTANYRI
+1465 KLSKAIKQLTANYRI

-1532 QEAGVLAMDALHR
+1532 QEAGVLAMEALHR

-1565 KIIQDYYCTLSPLQV
+1565 KIIQDYYCILSPLQAN
-1580 QLYEDFAKSRAKCD
+1580 FAKSRAKCD
-1594 VDETVSS
+1594 VDETVS
-1601 AALSEE
+1601 AASVTEE

-1633 ALVLTPQHPEFKS
+1633 ALVLTTHHPEHKRI
-1646 TTEKL
+1646 TEKL
-1651 AVQNSS
+1651 AAENSS
-1657 LHDIQH
+1657 LRDIQH

-1678 LGNGSSSES
+1678 LGNGGSPES
-1687 GTESVVAQHRI
+1687 GTETIVAQHRI

-1725 LRLDGSIPPG
+1725 LRLDGSIPAG

-1773 FVEHDWNPMRDL
+1773 FVEHDWNPMKDL
-1785 QAMDRAHRIGQKRVV
+1785 QAMDRAHRIGQ
-1800 NVYRLI
+1800 
-1806 TRGTLEEKIMGLQ
+1806 
-1819 KFKMNIANTVI
+1819 
-1830 SQENSSL
+1830 
-1837 QSMGTDQ
+1837 
-1844 LLDLFTLD
+1844 
-1852 KDGKAEKA
+1852 DGKTEKSDGA
-1860 DSSTSGRASMKAV
+1860 T
-1873 LDSLSDLWD
+1873 SLSGKTTMKSVLENLGELWD
-1882 AEQYDSEYNLETF
+1882 QEQYDSEY
-1895 MRSLE
+1895 SLEKFMHSLK

>member
-16 GTTPVTRKAAA
+16 GTTAVTRKAAA

-78 PVPRTKQEPTES
+78 PVPRAKSEPTES

-137 HKERIARQR
+137 PKERIARQR

-168 FNDEDLDYTPTS
+168 FNDEDLDYNPTS

-252 VVNQTTSDSKVLVD
+252 VINQTANDSKVLID

-273 LIEETNEWPLESFCE
+273 LVEETNEWPLESFCE

-434 VIEGLQDLDDDV
+434 IIEGLQDLDDDV

-584 KVWMELLNK
+584 KVWMELLSK

-606 MGAWLCLMMQPSHLP
+606 MSAWLCLMMQPSHLP
-621 IDLNMLLEVKAR
+621 FDLNMLLEVKAR
-633 AKEKTGGKVRQGQIQ
+633 AKE
-648 NKEVLQEYIAGA
+648 
-660 DTVMED
+660 
-666 PATRDFVVMRAR
+666 
-678 MMAAKLLGA
+678 
-687 LCCCI
+687 
-692 CDPGVNMVNQEI
+692 
-704 KPAESLG
+704 
-711 QLLLFH
+711 
-717 LNSKSA
+717 
-723 LQRISVA
+723 
-730 LVICEWAA
+730 
-738 LQKFGFWTLTELLW
+738 
-752 IYSVKPRLI
+752 
-761 TQIPQNPSW
+761 
-770 LTTEAIA
+770 
-777 PVVGAGNNQ
+777 
-786 REWEG
+786 
-791 LDCKAV
+791 CKAV

-887 QVQMTV
+887 QVQMAV

-960 TRMPCP
+960 ARTPCP
-966 NAKVIKNL
+966 NSKVIKNL

-989 CPVPAQSGQE
+989 CPVPPQSGQE

-1054 GSSGALLVE
+1054 GSSGNILVE

-1087 HFGAELAVKL
+1087 HFGAEMAVKL

-1119 KSLLERGDVPAQE
+1119 KSLLERGDGPAQE

-1140 EIAAASMDSA
+1140 EVAAASMDSA

-1172 VRHMAARGIG
+1172 VRHMAARCMG

-1202 WLGAIDDNVKQE
+1202 WLGAIDDSVKQE

-1565 KIIQDYYCTLSPLQV
+1565 KIIQDYYCALSPLQV
-1580 QLYEDFAKSRAKCD
+1580 QLYEDFAKSRAKGD

-1651 AVQNSS
+1651 ALQNSS

-1860 DSSTSGRASMKAV
+1860 DSSTSGKASMKSV
-1873 LDSLSDLWD
+1873 LESLSDLWD

>member
-41 NNLLSKVLIYLR
+41 NNLLSKILSELSNQGIDEETDLTSIGSMFSEWRRMHIR
-53 SANWDTRIAAG
+53 STNWDTRIAAG

-78 PVPRTKQEPTES
+78 PVPRTRQETPSES
-90 SMEDSSTT
+90 AMEDSSTT

-137 HKERIARQR
+137 PKERIARQR

-180 AALVNKQSTLQAAEL
+180 AALVNKQPTLQAAEL
-195 IDSEFRAGMSNRQ
+195 IDSEFRTGMSNRQ

-224 RDAVETNEKSNDS
+224 RDAVETNEKRCNDS
-237 TDGEPEEKRRKVANV
+237 TDGEPEEKRRKIANV
-252 VVNQTTSDSKVLVD
+252 VINQSANDSKVLID
-266 NVPESSS
+266 NIPDNSP

-311 ILKAHGKSGGKMG
+311 ILKAHGKSGGKIG

-419 RQDVINTLLPKVLTR
+419 RQDVINTLLPKVLSR
-434 VIEGLQDLDDDV
+434 IIEGLQDLDDDV

-465 TQKVPSIINTLW
+465 TQKVN
-477 DSLLELDDLTASTNS
+477 E
-492 IMTLLSSML
+492 
-501 TYPQVQQC
+501 
-509 SIQQSLTVLVP
+509 
-520 RVWPFLH
+520 
-527 HTISSVRRA
+527 
-536 ALETLFTL
+536 
-544 LSTQDQNSSSWLIP
+544 NSSSWLIP
-558 ILSDMLRHIFQFCV
+558 ILPDMLRHIFQFCV

-584 KVWMELLNK
+584 KVWMELLSK

-633 AKEKTGGKVRQGQIQ
+633 AKEKTGVKVRQGQSQ
-648 NKEVLQEYIAGA
+648 SKEVLQEYIAGA
-660 DTVMED
+660 DTIMED

-692 CDPGVNMVNQEI
+692 CDPGVNVVTQEI

-738 LQKFGFWTLTELLW
+738 LQKEC
-752 IYSVKPRLI
+752 R
-761 TQIPQNPSW
+761 
-770 LTTEAIA
+770 
-777 PVVGAGNNQ
+777 
-786 REWEG
+786 
-791 LDCKAV
+791 AV

-826 NECKQFISSLADA
+826 NECKQLISSLADA

-848 NNVLTIDQANDLV
+848 NNVFTIDQANDLV

-867 VTSTFDLNPQVLQQ
+867 VTSSFDLNPQVLQQ
-881 LDSKRH
+881 LDSKRQ

-893 AETNQEWQV
+893 TETNQEWQV

-921 PEKLNPVIKPLMETI
+921 PEKLNPIIKPLMETI

-946 YAAQYIAKLLQQCT
+946 YAAQCIAKLLQQCT
-960 TRMPCP
+960 TRTPCP
-966 NAKVIKNL
+966 NSKIIKNL

-980 DPYLTPCVT
+980 DPYLTPSVT
-989 CPVPAQSGQE
+989 CPVPTQSGQE

-1032 AITSRRGPIPKAIKA
+1032 AITSRRGPTPKAVKA

-1054 GSSGALLVE
+1054 GGSGNILVE
-1063 LDEGQKPYLVQ
+1063 LDEAQKPYLVQ

-1087 HFGAELAVKL
+1087 HFGGEMAVKL
-1097 PHLWDAMVGPLKTM
+1097 PHLWDAMVGPLRST
-1111 IDLNNFDG
+1111 IDINNFGVPADG
-1119 KSLLERGDVPAQE
+1119 KSLLEKGDGSAQE

-1140 EIAAASMDSA
+1140 ETAAVSMDSE

-1172 VRHMAARGIG
+1172 VRHMAARCVG

-1202 WLGAIDDNVKQE
+1202 WLGAIDDNIKQE

-1358 DHCQRAQEYARSK
+1358 DHCHRAQEYARSK

-1385 PTLTGHWVDEVGKFC
+1385 PTLTGHWVDEVDSPFSNLIIK
-1400 SREYLN
+1400 Y
-1406 PLHYTG
+1406 
-1412 PPTERIRL
+1412 RL

-1678 LGNGSSSES
+1678 LGSGSTSES
-1687 GTESVVAQHRI
+1687 GTESVVAQHRV

-1860 DSSTSGRASMKAV
+1860 DTSTSGKASMKSI
-1873 LDSLSDLWD
+1873 LENLSDLWD
-1882 AEQYDSEYNLETF
+1882 QEQYDSEY
-1895 MRSLE
+1895 SLENFMHSLK

>member
-1 MAVSRLDRLFILLDT
+1 MDFSPQGSLWCVGLKRLDRLFILLDT

-53 SANWDTRIAAG
+53 STNWDTRIAAG

-69 IVKNVPEWN
+69 IVKNVPEWK
-78 PVPRTKQEPTES
+78 PTPRPKQESDSES
-90 SMEDSSTT
+90 PMDDSCAS
-98 DRLNF
+98 DRLRF

-108 CRLLQH
+108 CRLLKH

-130 EKSGEVD
+130 DKSGEVD
-137 HKERIARQR
+137 PKERIARQR
-146 KLLQKKLGLNMGE
+146 KLLQKKLGLDMGA
-159 AIGMSTEEL
+159 AIGMNTEDL

-180 AALVNKQSTLQAAEL
+180 ASLVNKQPVGKTSGCLTARNNTTLQAAEL
-195 IDSEFRAGMSNRQ
+195 IDSEFRAGMSSRQ

-237 TDGEPEEKRRKVANV
+237 TDGEPEEKRRKIANV
-252 VVNQTTSDSKVLVD
+252 VINQPATDSKVLVD
-266 NVPESSS
+266 NAPE
-273 LIEETNEWPLESFCE
+273 EANEWPLESFCE
-288 ELCNDLFN
+288 EVCNDLFN
-296 PSWEVRHGAGTGLRE
+296 PSWEVRHGAGTALRE

-324 DSTLEEMIQQHQEW
+324 DSTVEEMAQQHQEW

-391 DVLLKLLTQEQWEV
+391 DILLKLLTQDQWEV
-405 RHGGLLGIKYALAV
+405 RHGGLLGIKYALAI
-419 RQDVINTLLPKVLTR
+419 RQDTINTLLPKVLPAI
-434 VIEGLQDLDDDV
+434 IEGLQDLDDDV

-452 SLVPVVESLVYLQ
+452 SLVPVVESLVHLQ
-465 TQKVPSIINTLW
+465 SQKVPFILNTLW
-477 DSLLELDDLTASTNS
+477 DALLELDDLTASTNS
-492 IMTLLSSML
+492 IMILLSSLL
-501 TYPQVQQC
+501 TYPQVQKC

-527 HTISSVRRA
+527 HTISSVRKA

-544 LSTQDQNSSSWLIP
+544 LSTQDQSSSAWLTP
-558 ILSDMLRHIFQFCV
+558 ILQDMLRHIFQFCI
-572 LESSQEILDLIH
+572 LESSQDILDLIH
-584 KVWMELLNK
+584 KVWLELLNK

-633 AKEKTGGKVRQGQIQ
+633 SKEKAGGKLRQGQTQ
-648 NKEVLQEYIAGA
+648 NKEVIQEYIAGA
-660 DTVMED
+660 DSITED
-666 PATRDFVVMRAR
+666 LATRDYVVMRAR
-678 MMAAKLLGA
+678 VMAAKLLGA

-692 CDPGVNMVNQEI
+692 CDPSVNTVPQEI
-704 KPAESLG
+704 KPAESLA

-738 LQKFGFWTLTELLW
+738 LQKE
-752 IYSVKPRLI
+752 
-761 TQIPQNPSW
+761 
-770 LTTEAIA
+770 
-777 PVVGAGNNQ
+777 
-786 REWEG
+786 
-791 LDCKAV
+791 CKAV
-797 TLAVQPRLLDIL
+797 ALSVQPRLLGVL

-826 NECKQFISSLADA
+826 NECKQLISSLADA
-839 HIEVGNRVN
+839 HIDIGNRVN
-848 NNVLTIDQANDLV
+848 YSVFTIDQANELV

-867 VTSTFDLNPQVLQQ
+867 VTSAFNLNPNILQQ
-881 LDSKRH
+881 LDSKRQ

-893 AETNQEWQV
+893 TETNQEWQV

-921 PEKLNPVIKPLMETI
+921 PEKLNPVIKPLMETV
-936 KKEENTLVQN
+936 KKEENILVQN
-946 YAAQYIAKLLQQCT
+946 YAALCVAKLLQQCT
-960 TRMPCP
+960 SRSPCP
-966 NAKVIKNL
+966 NSKIIKNL
-974 CSSLCV
+974 CNSLCV
-980 DPYLTPCVT
+980 DPHLTPLAAC
-989 CPVPAQSGQE
+989 PAQPQSSHE
-999 NSKGS
+999 NSKGP
-1004 NSEKD
+1004 NSERD

-1020 IITLYRHQKAAF
+1020 IITLYRLQKAAF
-1032 AITSRRGPIPKAIKA
+1032 AITSRRGPTPKAPKA
-1047 QIADLPA
+1047 QIADLPT
-1054 GSSGALLVE
+1054 GSSGNLTTE
-1063 LDEGQKPYLVQ
+1063 LDEAQKPYIVQ
-1074 RRGAEFALTTIVK
+1074 RRGAEFALSTIAK
-1087 HFGAELAVKL
+1087 HFGAEMVIGL
-1097 PHLWDAMVGPLKTM
+1097 PHLWDAMVGPLRNN
-1111 IDLNNFDG
+1111 INLNSFDR
-1119 KSLLERGDVPAQE
+1119 KSLLEKGDVSAQE

-1140 EIAAASMDSA
+1140 ETTAASMDIQ
-1150 LHPLLVQHLPHL
+1150 LHPLLIKHLPHL
-1162 YMCLQYPSTA
+1162 YVCLQHPSTA
-1172 VRHMAARGIG
+1172 VRHMVAR
-1182 VMSKI
+1182 
-1187 ATMETMNIFLEKVLP
+1187 
-1202 WLGAIDDNVKQE
+1202 
-1214 GAIEAL
+1214 
-1220 ACVMEQL
+1220 C
-1227 DVGIVPYIVLLV
+1227 
-1239 VPVLGRMSDQTDSVR
+1239 
-1254 FMATQCFATLIRLM
+1254 
-1268 PLEAGIPDPPNMSEE
+1268 AGIPDPPNMSEE

-1299 DGKKLENYKIPVPIN
+1299 DGKKLENYKIPVPIK

-1358 DHCQRAQEYARSK
+1358 DHCLRAQEYARTK
-1371 LAECMP
+1371 LVDSVP

-1385 PTLTGHWVDEVGKFC
+1385 PTLTGHWVDEVSKFC
-1400 SREYLN
+1400 SKEYLN

-1412 PPTERIRL
+1412 PPTERARL
-1420 QHQVKRHNLI
+1420 QHQVKKHNLI

-1532 QEAGVLAMDALHR
+1532 QEAGVLAMEALHR

-1601 AALSEE
+1601 ASLSEE
-1607 TEKPKLKA
+1607 TERPKLKA

-1633 ALVLTPQHPEFKS
+1633 ALVLTTQHPEYKR
-1646 TTEKL
+1646 TTEQL
-1651 AVQNSS
+1651 AAHNSS
-1657 LHDIQH
+1657 LRDIQH

-1678 LGNGSSSES
+1678 LGNGGSSES
-1687 GTESVVAQHRI
+1687 GTEAVVAQHRI

-1725 LRLDGSIPPG
+1725 LRLDGSIPAG

-1830 SQENSSL
+1830 SQENASL

-1852 KDGKAEKA
+1852 KDGKSEKA
-1860 DSSTSGRASMKAV
+1860 DTSSSGKASMKAV
-1873 LDSLSDLWD
+1873 LENLGELWD
-1882 AEQYDSEYNLETF
+1882 PEQYDSEY
-1895 MRSLE
+1895 SLENFMHSLK